1 MTVILKTEQRNFA
14 SRVIYLIMY
23 IVLAAGGSTMV
34 YPFMVMVSESFKS
47 RVEANDGAIVP
58 TYLRSD
64 AALFRKQQESKYAED
79 LQKHL

>member
-1 MTVILKTEQRNFA
+1 MAVILKTEQRNLA

-23 IVLAAGGSTMV
+23 VVLAIGGSTMV

-58 TYLRSD
+58 TYVQ
-64 AALFRKQQESKYAED
+64 AAISR
-79 LQKHL
+79 